1 MDPARD
7 HDLAVL
13 LALAQKGDR
22 QAYERFL
29 LGACE
34 ILRPFLAKRMYEAEL
49 AEDVLQETLLA
60 IHRARHTHVPGRP
73 VGPWL
78 YTICEHRM
86 VDTYRRRRRI
96 ARVEVPGAE
105 APRRAGDGAPMH
117 RPTVALDALE
127 RLPGRQRRVIELL
140 KVRDLSVREVADQI
154 GMTESAVKVTA
165 FRGYQAMRKIM
176 GGRRNED

>member
-1 MDPARD
+1 MDPAHD
-7 HDLAVL
+7 HDLAAL
-13 LALAQKGDR
+13 LALAQEGDR

-34 ILRPFLAKRMYEAEL
+34 VLRPFLARRMREAEL

-60 IHRARHTHVPGRP
+60 VHRARHTHLRGRP

-86 VDTYRRRRRI
+86 ADFFRRRRRI

-105 APRRAGDGAPMH
+105 APPPEGDQPPTARRQA
-117 RPTVALDALE
+117 ALDALE

-140 KVRDLSVREVADQI
+140 KLHDLSVREIADRF
-154 GMTESAVKVTA
+154 GMSESAVKVTA
-165 FRGYQAMRKIM
+165 FRGYQAMRKMM
-176 GGRRNED
+176 GVNRHGD

>member
-1 MDPARD
+1 VDPARD

-13 LALAQKGDR
+13 LALAQEGDR
-22 QAYERFL
+22 HAYARFL
-29 LGACE
+29 IGACQV
-34 ILRPFLAKRMYEAEL
+34 LRPFLAQRMRDAEL

-60 IHRARHTHVPGRP
+60 IHRARHTYLPGRP

-86 VDTYRRRRRI
+86 VDFLRSRRRI

-105 APRRAGDGAPMH
+105 APPPAVTEAPMPQ
-117 RPTVALDALE
+117 RLAALDALE
-127 RLPGRQRRVIELL
+127 RLPGKQRRVIELL
-140 KVRDLSVREVADQI
+140 KVHDLSVREVASQF
-154 GMTESAVKVTA
+154 GMSESAVKVTA

-176 GGRRNED
+176 GVNRHGD